1 MVVRFAATATLS
13 QLNDNLQPMKM
24 FSLNAISWVSTV
36 ATLQMA
42 ADVLQVLVMTG
53 SIIVSSLSAWWI
65 IKQAKNLDR
74 INREA
79 EQNRLKDAE

>member
-1 MVVRFAATATLS
+1 M
-13 QLNDNLQPMKM
+13 NDNLQPMKM
-24 FSLNAISWVSTV
+24 ISLNAISWVSTV

-42 ADVLQVLVMTG
+42 TDVLQVLAMAG
-53 SIIVSSLSAWWI
+53 SVIVSSLSAWWI

>member
-1 MVVRFAATATLS
+1 M
-13 QLNDNLQPMKM
+13 NDNFQPMKM
-24 FSLNAISWVSTV
+24 ISLNAISWVSTV
-36 ATLQMA
+36 ATIQMA
-42 ADVLQVLVMTG
+42 ADILQVLVITG

-79 EQNRLKDAE
+79 EQERLKDAE

>member
-1 MVVRFAATATLS
+1 MVVWFAAITTHS
-13 QLNDNLQPMKM
+13 QMNDNFQPMKM
-24 FSLNAISWVSTV
+24 ISLNAISWVSTV
-36 ATLQMA
+36 ATIQMA

-79 EQNRLKDAE
+79 EQKRLKDAE

>member
-1 MVVRFAATATLS
+1 M
-13 QLNDNLQPMKM
+13 NDNLQPMKM
-24 FSLNAISWVSTV
+24 ISLNAISWVSTV

-42 ADVLQVLVMTG
+42 ADVLQVIAMLG
-53 SIIVSSLSAWWI
+53 SIAFSTVSAWWI

-79 EQNRLKDAE
+79 EQKRLKDAE

>member
-1 MVVRFAATATLS
+1 M
-13 QLNDNLQPMKM
+13 NDNLQPMKM
-24 FSLNAISWVSTV
+24 ISLNAISWVSTV

-42 ADVLQVLVMTG
+42 ADILQVLVMAG
-53 SIIVSSLSAWWI
+53 SIIVSSLTAWWI

-79 EQNRLKDAE
+79 EQERLKDAE

>member
-1 MVVRFAATATLS
+1 M
-13 QLNDNLQPMKM
+13 NDNLQPMKM

-36 ATLQMA
+36 ATFQMA
-42 ADVLQVLVMTG
+42 ADVLQVLAMAG
-53 SIIVSSLSAWWI
+53 SVIVSSLSAWWI

-79 EQNRLKDAE
+79 EQKRLKDAE

>member
-1 MVVRFAATATLS
+1 M
-13 QLNDNLQPMKM
+13 NDNLQPMKM

-79 EQNRLKDAE
+79 KQERLKDAE

>member
-1 MVVRFAATATLS
+1 
-13 QLNDNLQPMKM
+13 
-24 FSLNAISWVSTV
+24 
-36 ATLQMA
+36 MA

-79 EQNRLKDAE
+79 EQKRLKDAE